1 MIIKNA
7 STHNRLGQTVTIYE
21 TNIIILRKQI
31 IPSCYDLLAKLHIIK
46 NEKTRAQAKHPPRNS
61 THQPT

>member
-1 MIIKNA
+1 MIIMKA

-31 IPSCYDLLAKLHIIK
+31 IPSFYDLLAKLHKIK
-46 NEKTRAQAKHPPRNS
+46 NEKTRAQAKN
-61 THQPT
+61 

>member
-1 MIIKNA
+1 M
-7 STHNRLGQTVTIYE
+7 THNWLGQTLIIYE
-21 TNIIILRKQI
+21 TNIIILGKQI

-46 NEKTRAQAKHPPRNS
+46 NEKTRAQAKGSTPRNS